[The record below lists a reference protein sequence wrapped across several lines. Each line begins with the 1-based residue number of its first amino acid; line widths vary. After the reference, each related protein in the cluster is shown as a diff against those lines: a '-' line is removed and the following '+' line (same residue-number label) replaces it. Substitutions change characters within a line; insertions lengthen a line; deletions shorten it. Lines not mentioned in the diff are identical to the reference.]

1 MTTPNTPNPM
11 QDDHGNYIDEFGLT
25 QRFDLTEWWIQKGV
39 PFTNAPARKRYSRK
53 AWRLK
58 KEIEKITDTPQYKKA
73 SDNAMHNTLIGAPVE
88 VIFRPDGSVE
98 VPRYQIGDNDCEFCK
113 G

>member
-58 KEIEKITDTPQYKKA
+58 KEIEAKSRDV
-73 SDNAMHNTLIGAPVE
+73 LIKFIEGPTE
-88 VIFRPDGSVE
+88 LRGFN
-98 VPRYQIGDNDCEFCK
+98 YQIGDNDCEFCK